1 MPDTLSLLILLV
13 SPAVGSFLGV
23 LADRWPRGESVIHP
37 RSACRQ
43 CGTRLTA
50 ADLVPV
56 LSYAWT
62 RGRCRHCGAAVAPWH
77 LYIELAAIGL
87 AVIAVALGEVT
98 ADAAGGTAPDLLLRV
113 ALLWTLLALVATD
126 LLWFRLPDLL
136 TGTTL
141 ALALAL
147 ALRPGAD
154 PTPAAALAGAG
165 LGVGSF
171 WLIQISY
178 RRLRGRDG
186 LGLGDVKL
194 MTGLGALSGPLLLPY
209 LVLWA
214 ALGALA
220 AALLERRTDPTAL
233 NPKRPLPFGAAL
245 ALSGMAIWIW
255 MQLPHGAP

>member
-1 MPDTLSLLILLV
+1 MPDTLPLLILLI

-23 LADRWPRGESVIHP
+23 LADRLPRGESVIHP

-43 CGTRLTA
+43 CNTRLSA

-77 LYIELAAIGL
+77 LYIELTAIGL
-87 AVIAVALGEVT
+87 AAIAVAMG
-98 ADAAGGTAPDLLLRV
+98 GGTTDMLLQA
-113 ALLWTLLALVATD
+113 ALLWTLLALIATD
-126 LLWFRLPDLL
+126 LMWFRLPDPL
-136 TGTTL
+136 TGTLL

-147 ALRPGAD
+147 SLRPGAD
-154 PTPAAALAGAG
+154 PAPAAALIGGCLGA
-165 LGVGSF
+165 GSF
-171 WLIQISY
+171 WLIRVAY

-194 MTGLGALSGPLLLPY
+194 MAGLGALSGPLLLPH
-209 LVLWA
+209 LILLA

-220 AALLERRTDPTAL
+220 AALLQRLSDREAL
-233 NPKRPLPFGAAL
+233 NPTRPLPFGAAL
-245 ALSGMAIWIW
+245 ALAGMAVWIW
-255 MQLPHGAP
+255 LHLPH